1 MVRITKKERKQNTF
15 EKAKELFKNNDTFIL
30 VDMNNVTAPQLQN
43 MKQAWRGTTD
53 ILLGKNT
60 VIKKA
65 LEELAKENE
74 AYNKIIDLI
83 KMNVAFIFSTEDMQE
98 IKKIM
103 LNNSR
108 NTYASIGMVAQEDVW
123 IEKHITN
130 MGPERTKYFQA
141 LNIFT
146 QITKGKVEIKTACK
160 ALSKGDKVGPSQAN
174 LLTLLDIKPFTFHM
188 NIVKVYDGGI
198 FYEPWIVDVTSDVV
212 EECFRDNIKSI
223 GAIGLGCGSSN
234 KITAPYEI
242 ISTYK
247 ELLGLSLGS
256 GFIVKEIEIFC

>member
-1 MVRITKKERKQNTF
+1 QNTYQ
-15 EKAKELFKNNDTFIL
+15 KAFDLFKNNNEFIL

-43 MKQAWRGTTD
+43 MKLAWRDTTD

-65 LEELAKENE
+65 LEELAKENDN
-74 AYNKIIDLI
+74 YNKIIDLI
-83 KMNVAFIFSTEDMQE
+83 KLNVAFIFSKEDPQE

-108 NTYASIGMVAQEDVW
+108 NTYASIGMIAQDDVW
-123 IEKHITN
+123 IEKQITN

-188 NIVKVYDGGI
+188 NIVKVYEDGI
-198 FYEPWIVDVTSDVV
+198 FYDPWIVDVTQEVV
-212 EECFRDNIKSI
+212 DECMKKN
-223 GAIGLGCGSSN
+223 LGSLVALSLACGISS
-234 KITAPYEI
+234 KATVPYEI
-242 ISTYK
+242 INAYK
-247 ELLGLSLGS
+247 SLISISLGS
-256 GFIVKEIEIFC
+256 GFEIKEAKIFLN

>member
-1 MVRITKKERKQNTF
+1 MATFTKKERKQNTF
-15 EKAKELFKNNDTFIL
+15 EKAKELFANNDTFIL
-30 VDMNNVTAPQLQN
+30 VDMNNVTAQQLQN
-43 MKQAWRGTTD
+43 MKQNWRGNTD

-74 AYNKIIDLI
+74 AYNKIIELI
-83 KMNVAFIFSTEDMQE
+83 KMNVAFIFSKEDMQE

-103 LNNSR
+103 LSNSR
-108 NTYASIGMVAQEDVW
+108 NTYASIGMIAQEDVW
-123 IEKHITN
+123 IKKHITS

-146 QITKGKVEIKTACK
+146 QITKGKVEIKSDCK

-188 NIVKVYDGGI
+188 NIIKVYDGGI
-198 FYEPWIVDVTSDVV
+198 FYEPWIVDITSDVI
-212 EECFRDNIKSI
+212 EEVCRSNIKNV
-223 GAIGLGCGSSN
+223 GAIGLGCGISN
-234 KITAPYEI
+234 EITVPYEI
-242 ISTYK
+242 INNYK
-247 ELLGLSLGS
+247 NILGISLGS
-256 GFIVKEIEIFC
+256 GFIVKETEVFC